1 MRRRAYF
8 TRRSPSTT
16 SQTCSTSYP
25 KLNASASS
33 YGSTQNGHSS
43 GSGFTKHGPIRMYA
57 FCKSRTRTCSR
68 GCSSLNVSTRRAGS
82 LYALS
87 STSFAWYVLSPFFL
101 AFFCLPAVACALSV
115 DTCRGIVSSTPLPP
129 NLLPLGPRETQ
140 QSKPLSN
147 VVSSRRRGASR

>member
-1 MRRRAYF
+1 MRPRAYF

-57 FCKSRTRTCSR
+57 FCRSRTRTCSR
-68 GCSSLNVSTRRAGS
+68 GCSSLNVSTRRAAS

-101 AFFCLPAVACALSV
+101 AFFLLTCGSMCFICGHMPRNRFVYTTTSEFTSPGPTGNPTAKALIKH
-115 DTCRGIVSSTPLPP
+115 R
-129 NLLPLGPRETQ
+129 
-140 QSKPLSN
+140 
-147 VVSSRRRGASR
+147 